1 VCDASLANVTAEL
14 IWISGGMLA
23 EIDNVVDTL
32 KPQFYSSF
40 MTTPDPAAQAATGR
54 ALSSTSSGGSASPP
68 KAGEAVKARTP
79 VLAAYAHAMRTEI
92 DAVVV
97 PVTAASDAFLEAY
110 DAKLA
115 ALLNQYG
122 LAGAAGAAGGSGAN
136 SAKPSQRAAAS
147 ATATRLAA
155 APGAAAPSADEVVER
170 RAVGVGAWP
179 SSLVAMAAAACG
191 VALEA
196 RRKRAHYSEL

>member
-1 VCDASLANVTAEL
+1 VCDTSLANVTAEL

-40 MTTPDPAAQAATGR
+40 VTTPDTAAQAATGR

-68 KAGEAVKARTP
+68 KAGAAVKARTP

-122 LAGAAGAAGGSGAN
+122 LVG
-136 SAKPSQRAAAS
+136 
-147 ATATRLAA
+147 
-155 APGAAAPSADEVVER
+155 
-170 RAVGVGAWP
+170 AVGVAGGGSCGRSGGAP
-179 SSLVAMAAAACG
+179 RGRRGG
-191 VALEA
+191 VAVVA
-196 RRKRAHYSEL
+196 GGHGCRGVRRGAGSATQAGTLLGALRRGGA